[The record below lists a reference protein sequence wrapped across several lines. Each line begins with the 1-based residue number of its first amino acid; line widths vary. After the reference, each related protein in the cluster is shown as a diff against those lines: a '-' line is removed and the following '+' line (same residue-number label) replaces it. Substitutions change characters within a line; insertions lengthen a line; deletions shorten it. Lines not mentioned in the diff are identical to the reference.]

1 MSVMNTTL
9 LDYAQVSFPGHET
22 EVWEAERDA
31 ELTLTS
37 HTVVAHVVGADA
49 AAGVA
54 ATMQQ
59 HLADARVAA
68 VIVRPVTPTVVPDQ
82 REDADGVF
90 DLPHRRVGVSA
101 AVGAV
106 LGAALGFVIG
116 AVVSTTTAAFVLA
129 FFGAAVGL
137 ALGAVSGGGA
147 RHASERAVSQP
158 HAPGRT
164 VAVVAAFLHDEAEA
178 STLARAISDSDD
190 EYDVRIVGVDGA
202 WHAPNN

>member
-1 MSVMNTTL
+1 MNTTL
-9 LDYAQVSFPGHET
+9 LDYAHASFPGHET
-22 EVWEAERDA
+22 EVWDAGSDA

-37 HTVVAHVVGADA
+37 HTVVAHVVGEDA

-54 ATMQQ
+54 ATMHQ
-59 HLADARVAA
+59 HLTGARVAA
-68 VIVRPVTPTVVPDQ
+68 VMVRPVEPTVVPD
-82 REDADGVF
+82 RHEDADGVF
-90 DLPHRRVGVSA
+90 DLPHRRVGVA
-101 AVGAV
+101 AA
-106 LGAALGFVIG
+106 LGAALGAAVGFVVG
-116 AVVSTTTAAFVLA
+116 SVVSTTTAAFVLA

-164 VAVVAAFLHDEAEA
+164 VAVVAAFLHDEAAA

-190 EYDVRIVGVDGA
+190 EYDVRIVGADGA

>member
-1 MSVMNTTL
+1 MSTTL
-9 LDYAQVSFPGHET
+9 LEYARTSFPGHET
-22 EVWEAERDA
+22 EVWNAGGGAD
-31 ELTLTS
+31 LTLTS
-37 HTVVAHVVGADA
+37 HTVVAHVVGTEV

-59 HLADARVAA
+59 QVGADHVAA
-68 VIVRPVTPTVVPDQ
+68 VIIRPVEPTVVRDG

-90 DLPHRRVGVSA
+90 DLPYRRVGA
-101 AVGAV
+101 AAAIGAV
-106 LGAALGFVIG
+106 VGAALGFAVG
-116 AVVSTTTAAFVLA
+116 AIVSTTTAAIVIA

-147 RHASERAVSQP
+147 RQASERAVSQP

-164 VAVVAAFLHDEAEA
+164 VTIVAAFLHDEADA
-178 STLARAISDSDD
+178 STLASAIADSD
-190 EYDVRIVGVDGA
+190 EQYDVRIVGIDGA